1 MLKNLGK
8 TDIKVSSVIMGCWQ
22 IGGAPYWQGIND
34 EESKRT
40 VMCSF
45 DNGINTFD
53 TAPGY
58 GNGHSERILGAVVK
72 PIRNK
77 VNLATKVFADKLAYK
92 QVIESC
98 EQSLK
103 NLQTDYIDLL
113 QIHFPSGSFGSKEI
127 SIEETLNAF
136 ITLKKDGK
144 IRAIG
149 VSNFSRKQLD
159 EACRYAE
166 IASIQPPYSLF
177 WQKSAREIIP
187 FCLENNISILSY
199 SPLAQGLLTGKFGRT
214 DKFSEDEVRSK
225 QVLCEPDHYARVQ
238 NALDRLRP
246 IADKYKTSLTNLA
259 IAWLITQPQTF
270 AVVGIRNE
278 KQTTI
283 YENVFGIKIQNDD
296 LKEINAI
303 GESVVEHLKDKN
315 LMWNFE

>member
-8 TDIKVSSVIMGCWQ
+8 TNIKVSSVIMGCWQ
-22 IGGAPYWQGIND
+22 IGGAPYWQNIND
-34 EESKRT
+34 EESKKT
-40 VMCSF
+40 ILCSF

-58 GNGHSERILGAVVK
+58 GNGHSERVLGAVVK
-72 PIRNK
+72 PIRSK
-77 VNLATKVFADKLAYK
+77 INLVTKVFADKLSYG
-92 QVIESC
+92 QVIMSC

-113 QIHFPSGSFGSKEI
+113 QIHFPSGSFGSEKI
-127 SIEETLNAF
+127 TIEESLNAF
-136 ITLKKDGK
+136 LTLKKDGK

-149 VSNFSRKQLD
+149 VSNFSLEQLD
-159 EACRYAE
+159 KACRYAE

-177 WQKSAREIIP
+177 WQKSAKEITP
-187 FCLENNISILSY
+187 FCLENNISILAY

-238 NALDRLRP
+238 DALDRLRP
-246 IADKYKTSLTNLA
+246 IADKYKISLTTLA
-259 IAWLITQPQTF
+259 ISWLITKPQTF
-270 AVVGIRNE
+270 AIVGIRNE
-278 KQTTI
+278 KQAFI
-283 YENVFGIKIQNDD
+283 NANVNAIEMEDDD
-296 LKEINAI
+296 LEEVNAI
-303 GESVVEHLKDKN
+303 GEFVVENLKDKN